1 MRQQV
6 KEGVAAEG
14 AHGQR
19 HQEGEQELEAG
30 LIEDGH
36 QDHPQQRQQADD
48 GDGHKAPHPGPH
60 WRQKST
66 KLISTHSPSPSPLTR
81 ATCAL
86 SPHGGKSTR
95 RLFNPPNLVMTRSK
109 KLSNDT
115 LSRIPLHDL
124 FCARSTPSIGS
135 RQAER
140 RDIKAT
146 LIL

>member
-1 MRQQV
+1 M

-66 KLISTHSPSPSPLTR
+66 KLISTHSDPPSPSPLTR
-81 ATCAL
+81 ATCSL
-86 SPHGGKSTR
+86 SSRGKVYQEAFQSTKPR
-95 RLFNPPNLVMTRSK
+95 DDTKQETFKRHFKQNPTS
-109 KLSNDT
+109 
-115 LSRIPLHDL
+115 
-124 FCARSTPSIGS
+124 
-135 RQAER
+135 
-140 RDIKAT
+140 
-146 LIL
+146 